1 MIITLEEA
9 KNYLRIDFEDDDSY
23 INMLI
28 EQAESYLKDCI
39 DNFDTKMQVER
50 FQKKAKLCS
59 MVIVQNMYDERS
71 FSTKDNE
78 KLRYIVAS
86 MLMQMNYCTY
96 E

>member
-9 KNYLRIDFEDDDSY
+9 KNYLRVDFEDDDSY

-28 EQAESYLKDCI
+28 EQAEEYLRDCI

-59 MVIVQNMYDERS
+59 MVIIQNMYDERS
-71 FSTKDNE
+71 FITKDNE